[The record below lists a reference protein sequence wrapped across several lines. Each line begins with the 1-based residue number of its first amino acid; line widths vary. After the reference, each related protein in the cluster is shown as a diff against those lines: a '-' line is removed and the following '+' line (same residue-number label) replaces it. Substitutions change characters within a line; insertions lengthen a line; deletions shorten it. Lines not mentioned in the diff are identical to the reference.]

1 MLAKAVYEGICIGNL
16 DYIRI
21 LLMIDNYTNLWMCY
35 NYAYLFYI
43 LYFTYF
49 FESEY
54 LEHGKTNY
62 YTFLHVV
69 MVHCCI
75 HGVVGRGGHPSTSQ
89 HEIKLSLRISSNVA
103 AMFFQYI

>member
-16 DYIRI
+16 DYIRL

-35 NYAYLFYI
+35 NYTYPLFFYYI
-43 LYFTYF
+43 LYFTIF
-49 FESEY
+49 
-54 LEHGKTNY
+54 LNLNIWNMGKQITI
-62 YTFLHVV
+62 LHVV

-89 HEIKLSLRISSNVA
+89 HEIKLSFSLPIRN
-103 AMFFQYI
+103 F

>member
-43 LYFTYF
+43 LYFTIFLNLNIWNMGKQITILF
-49 FESEY
+49 FMLLWSIAVSM
-54 LEHGKTNY
+54 G
-62 YTFLHVV
+62 
-69 MVHCCI
+69 
-75 HGVVGRGGHPSTSQ
+75 
-89 HEIKLSLRISSNVA
+89 
-103 AMFFQYI
+103 